1 MPLEA
6 KYLELIQGAFKHPF
20 AKETLDRFS
29 LLYDCVVKTNE
40 KINITSLT
48 SPIDVALK
56 HITDSLALFC
66 DEDYLSLFEKAEK
79 ICDIGCGGGFPG
91 LPVGCVDP
99 EKSITMIDSTE
110 KKIVALEENT
120 QILSLEKIVP
130 VWGRGEELAGNGGEY
145 REVFD
150 LCLSR
155 AVARLPVLCELCLPF
170 LKVGGVFYALKGAQA
185 LQEVEESRNAI
196 PMLGGKLLEVK
207 KISFDLSFALE
218 MNFTDEEKEKIK
230 SFSEA
235 ERFLVKIEKKKKTN
249 PIYPRKW
256 SQMTKKSL

>member
-1 MPLEA
+1 MPLET
-6 KYLELIQGAFKHPF
+6 KYLELIQGAFKYPF
-20 AKETLDRFS
+20 EKETMERFS

-48 SPIDVALK
+48 SPIDVTLK
-56 HITDSLALFC
+56 HIVDSLALFC
-66 DEDYLSLFEKAEK
+66 DEEYLTRFSNAEK

-91 LPVGCVDP
+91 LPVGCVAP
-99 EKSITMIDSTE
+99 SKSITMIDSTE
-110 KKIVALEENT
+110 KKIVALGENAK
-120 QILSLEKIVP
+120 ILSLPKIEP
-130 VWGRGEELAGNGGEY
+130 VWGRGEELAGKGGKY

-170 LKVGGVFYALKGAQA
+170 LRVGGIFYALKGAQA
-185 LQEVEESRNAI
+185 LQEVEASQKAI

-207 KISFDLSFALE
+207 KVSFDLSFALDMDFSE
-218 MNFTDEEKEKIK
+218 EEKEKIK
-230 SFSEA
+230 TFSEA
-235 ERFLVKIEKKKKTN
+235 ERFLVKIEKKKNTN